1 MKALILTCN
10 TGQGHNS
17 VTRAVAQAFS
27 LHDVVCDSIDS
38 LSFISESASQI
49 IGNWH
54 TWLYRYLPKVS
65 DAGYKIAESHPEL
78 FKDKS
83 IIRKFLVSGSSKLY
97 DYIRAGNYDCI
108 ICPHVFS
115 ALMITQ
121 LIDDHPELKGII
133 RSCFIATDYTF
144 APITEET
151 RCDLYFVP
159 DEELVDLYS
168 ANGIPREKLRAITGI
183 PVRPEFYKRVPKVE
197 AKRKLGIPES
207 SRHVVMMFGSMG
219 CGPIPKLTSELK
231 HTLGQNCILT
241 VICGTNEMLRV
252 ILQFLYKDSWNIR
265 IEGFV
270 KDISLLMDSC
280 DLYITK
286 PGGLSISE
294 ARIKHL
300 PMLLVNAV
308 AGCEQNNLEFMLD
321 KGAAVSAESEEDIAV
336 LCARTVNDDAKLEAM
351 SKAFDDSKVAA
362 EEIYR
367 EMSLRCDK

>member
-1 MKALILTCN
+1 MKALVLTCN

-17 VTRAVAQAFS
+17 VTQAVAQAFS
-27 LHDVVCDSIDS
+27 LHGVQCDSVDS

-49 IGNWH
+49 IGSWH
-54 TWLYRYLPKVS
+54 TKLYRYMPKVS

-78 FKDKS
+78 FGEKS

-97 DYIRAGNYDCI
+97 EYLISGGYNCV

-121 LIDDHPELKGII
+121 LMQDRPELKNSI

-144 APITEET
+144 APITAET
-151 RCDLYFVP
+151 DCDIYFVP
-159 DEELVDLYS
+159 DDGLVDLYC
-168 ANGIPREKLRAITGI
+168 ANGVPRRKLFASAGI
-183 PVRPEFYKRVPKVE
+183 PVRLEFYKRIPKEE
-197 AKRKLGIPES
+197 AKRRLEIPEG

-219 CGPIPKLTSELK
+219 CGPMPKLTMELK
-231 HTLGQNCILT
+231 RRLPKSCILT
-241 VICGTNEMLRV
+241 VICGTNEALKKL
-252 ILQFLYKDSWNIR
+252 LQLTYKDCLNIR

-270 KDISLLMDSC
+270 KDISLIMDSC

-321 KGAAVSAESEEDIAV
+321 KGAAVSAESEEDIAL
-336 LCARTVNDDAKLEAM
+336 LCASVIDDDEKLEAM

-362 EEIYR
+362 EEIYLQ
-367 EMSLRCDK
+367 MSAFNK

>member
-17 VTRAVAQAFS
+17 VTSAVAQAFS
-27 LHDVVCDSIDS
+27 LHDVECNSVDS
-38 LSFISESASQI
+38 LSFISEYASQI
-49 IGNWH
+49 IGSWH
-54 TWLYRYLPKVS
+54 TKLYRYLPKVS

-78 FKDKS
+78 FKEKS
-83 IIRKFLVSGSSKLY
+83 VIRKFLVSGSAKLY
-97 DYIRAGNYDCI
+97 DYISAGNYDCI

-121 LIDDHPELKGII
+121 LVGDHPELKGML

-168 ANGIPREKLRAITGI
+168 ANGIPRERLRAITGI
-183 PVRPEFYKRVPKVE
+183 PVRPEFYKRVPKQE
-197 AKRKLGIPES
+197 AKQRLGIPES

-219 CGPIPKLTSELK
+219 CGPIPKLTMELK
-231 HTLGQNCILT
+231 RRLPKSCILT
-241 VICGTNEMLRV
+241 VICGTNEALKKL
-252 ILQFLYKDSWNIR
+252 LQLTYKDCWNIR

-270 KDISLLMDSC
+270 NNISLIMDSC

-321 KGAAVSAESEEDIAV
+321 KGAAVSAESEEDIAL
-336 LCARTVNDDAKLEAM
+336 LCARTVSDDEKLTAM
-351 SKAFDDSKVAA
+351 SKAFDDNKVAA
-362 EEIYR
+362 EEIYLH
-367 EMSLRCDK
+367 MSAFNK

>member
-17 VTRAVAQAFS
+17 VTRAVAQAFT
-27 LHDVVCDSIDS
+27 LHDSQCDSVDS

-49 IGNWH
+49 IGSWH
-54 TWLYRYLPKVS
+54 TALYRYLPKVS

-78 FKDKS
+78 FKEKS
-83 IIRKFLVSGSSKLY
+83 LIHKFLVSGSEKLY
-97 DYIRAGNYDCI
+97 DYIIAGNYDCI

-115 ALMITQ
+115 ALMVTR
-121 LIDDHPELKGII
+121 LMADHPELKT
-133 RSCFIATDYTF
+133 RLRTAFIATDYTF

-151 RCDLYFVP
+151 SCDLYFVP
-159 DEELVDLYS
+159 DGGLVDLYC

-183 PVRPEFYKRVPKVE
+183 PVRSEFYERIPKAE
-197 AKRKLGIPES
+197 AKRKLNIPEG

-231 HTLGQNCILT
+231 HRLPQSCILT
-241 VICGTNEMLRV
+241 VICGTNEALKRMLQ
-252 ILQFLYKDSWNIR
+252 LLYKDCWNIR

-270 KDISLLMDSC
+270 SDISLLMDSA

-321 KGAAVSAESEEDIAV
+321 KGAAVSAESEEDIAA
-336 LCARTVNDDAKLEAM
+336 LCASVVIDDEKLEAM
-351 SKAFDDSKVAA
+351 SKAFDDSKAAA
-362 EEIYR
+362 EEIYL
-367 EMSLRCDK
+367 EMASY

>member
-27 LHDVVCDSIDS
+27 LHDIQCDSVDS
-38 LSFISESASQI
+38 LSFISEYASQV

-54 TWLYRYLPKVS
+54 TRLYRYLPKVS

-78 FKDKS
+78 FKERS

-97 DYIRAGNYDCI
+97 DYIRSGNYNCI

-121 LIDDHPELKGII
+121 LMADHPELKGIV

-183 PVRPEFYKRVPKVE
+183 PVRSEFYNRVNKQE
-197 AKRKLGIPES
+197 AKRILGIPES

-231 HTLGQNCILT
+231 RTLGQNCILT
-241 VICGTNEMLRV
+241 VICGTNEMLKK

-270 KDISLLMDSC
+270 KDISIMMDSC

-321 KGAAVSAESEEDIAV
+321 KGAAVSAKSDEDIAS
-336 LCARTVNDDAKLEAM
+336 LCASVVMDDAKLEAM
-351 SKAFDDSKVAA
+351 SHAFNDSKVAA
-362 EEIYR
+362 EEIYAQ
-367 EMSLRCDK
+367 MSAF

>member
-17 VTRAVAQAFS
+17 VTRAVAQAFN
-27 LHDVVCDSIDS
+27 LHDIECDSVDS
-38 LSFISESASQI
+38 LSFISEYASQI

-54 TWLYRYLPKVS
+54 TRLYRYLPKVS

-78 FKDKS
+78 FKERS
-83 IIRKFLVSGSSKLY
+83 IIRKFLVSGSTKLY
-97 DYIRAGNYDCI
+97 DHIRTGNYDCI

-115 ALMITQ
+115 ALMVTK
-121 LIDDHPELKGII
+121 LMADHPELNGIV

-183 PVRPEFYKRVPKVE
+183 PVRPEFYKQVPKQE
-197 AKRKLGIPES
+197 AKRRLGIPES

-241 VICGTNEMLRV
+241 VICGTNEMLKK
-252 ILQFLYKDSWNIR
+252 ILQLLYKDSWNIR

-270 KDISLLMDSC
+270 KDISLMMDSC

-321 KGAAVSAESEEDIAV
+321 KGAAVSAESEEDIAS
-336 LCARTVNDDAKLEAM
+336 LCASVVMDDAKLEAM
-351 SKAFDDSKVAA
+351 SHAFNDSKVAA
-362 EEIYR
+362 EEIYSQ
-367 EMSLRCDK
+367 MSAF